1 MEQLSEYIHH
11 INEAQNDISLPY
23 KFDIYNEGMKN
34 KNFDISKKVIY
45 GIWNKLGEYTNTRP
59 IYRNGKEIGNYEEE
73 KYHVEHDYLSD
84 IILPLAADYIGYI
97 EKPDKI
103 NTNDWTVI
111 PKLRLYT
118 KASTWSGRNADE
130 KRKYDE
136 AWEYWFRQLKPYMK
150 GKISVTIDEN
160 REYVGHYDVRY
171 RNKPDLLITIND
183 PKFEADRQAKITELT
198 NPELLKEWK
207 ANHEAEEARKEEKR
221 RKEWEEYQ
229 AEKARK
235 EEEHRKWWD
244 SLSDGE
250 KAAWERGYG
259 RGNGNWTGD

>member
-11 INEAQNDISLPY
+11 MLNEAQNDISLPY

-59 IYRNGKEIGNYEEE
+59 IYRYGKEIGNYEEE
-73 KYHVEHDYLSD
+73 KYHVEHTYSSD

-97 EKPDKI
+97 EKPDKR
-103 NTNDWTVI
+103 N
-111 PKLRLYT
+111 T
-118 KASTWSGRNADE
+118 KASTWNGRTADE
-130 KRKYDE
+130 KQAYND
-136 AWEYWFRQLKPYMK
+136 AWEYWFKQLKPYMK
-150 GKISVTIDEN
+150 GKVSVTIDEN
-160 REYVGHYDVRY
+160 REYEGHYEVRY

-183 PKFEADRQAKITELT
+183 PKFEADRQAKIKELT

-207 ANHEAEEARKEEKR
+207 ANHEAEETKAAEKR

-250 KAAWERGYG
+250 KAEWERGYG
-259 RGNGNWTGD
+259 RGNGSWTGD